1 MKIAQRLLILLLV
14 LPFAGLFLTGCLK
27 KIPEPAFQE
36 TKIVPDPIQQF
47 LGAFSIAESLE
58 AKASIRIDT
67 VRNGE
72 KLSFALNGVL
82 LYQKP
87 NYLRLMG
94 YHPFGMGIFDALF
107 KNGSFFLLIPIQKK
121 AYEGEVRE
129 IEGMAD
135 RAGPIQIAT
144 EKDEV
149 NGIPKRIQI
158 ELLEKET
165 RIDLRLKEARINS
178 PLPADS
184 FQWIVPE
191 GVEVRPLNRLLKGK
205 SFR

>member
-1 MKIAQRLLILLLV
+1 MKMTRKLFFLLLV
-14 LPFAGLFLTGCLK
+14 LPVFGIFLTGCPK
-27 KIPEPAFQE
+27 KVPEPAIQE
-36 TKIVPDPIQQF
+36 RKIVLDPIQQF

-72 KLSFALNGVL
+72 KLSFALNGDL

-87 NYLRLMG
+87 NHLRLMG
-94 YHPFGMGIFDALF
+94 YHPFGMGLFDALF
-107 KNGSFFLLIPIQKK
+107 KDGSFFLLIPMQKK

-129 IEGMAD
+129 IEGLAE

-144 EKDEV
+144 EKDDV

-158 ELLEKET
+158 ELLDKET
-165 RIDLRLKEARINS
+165 RIELRLKDARLNT
-178 PLPADS
+178 PLPGDS

-191 GVEVRPLNRLLKGK
+191 GVEVRPLTRLLKSK
-205 SFR
+205 TLR